1 MVADNRE
8 LRADD
13 HPGITVQDD
22 PTTGL
27 GQLRYLDG
35 SPAPG
40 RRRRHRELDLAGPE
54 GPPLRVAVAAVA
66 AGVDAVDVFLGAVK
80 VQGVPAA
87 AALVQKRPGDP
98 HRGRAPGDQPDVAAA
113 DINLERRAGVKGPDL
128 VKGAVGV
135 EDVQQHEQKGPQRH
149 RGHDP
154 QHLPEQRPA
163 SEVLGP
169 APGDRRGD
177 RHRSYDCVHK
187 LLPMMQQCGVGG
199 VAVSDLSQH
208 RPVLGR
214 GGATVLTIVTG
225 PAAAAA
231 AAPAAASGE
240 AGPAAVSE
248 TAALWS
254 GFTTVATVSGSP
266 TAFIGMPSGLRGDGG
281 RGGGGHGSVRLGVAR
296 EPCIWSAQPRP
307 AGGPTPL

>member
-1 MVADNRE
+1 
-8 LRADD
+8 
-13 HPGITVQDD
+13 
-22 PTTGL
+22 
-27 GQLRYLDG
+27 
-35 SPAPG
+35 
-40 RRRRHRELDLAGPE
+40 
-54 GPPLRVAVAAVA
+54 
-66 AGVDAVDVFLGAVK
+66 
-80 VQGVPAA
+80 
-87 AALVQKRPGDP
+87 
-98 HRGRAPGDQPDVAAA
+98 
-113 DINLERRAGVKGPDL
+113 
-128 VKGAVGV
+128 
-135 EDVQQHEQKGPQRH
+135 
-149 RGHDP
+149 
-154 QHLPEQRPA
+154 
-163 SEVLGP
+163 
-169 APGDRRGD
+169 
-177 RHRSYDCVHK
+177 
-187 LLPMMQQCGVGG
+187 MQQCGVGG

-225 PAAAAA
+225 PAAAAAA

-307 AGGPTPL
+307 AGGPTSTPHHYTRILLTSETWTQQLRVLTSPSVSLCWVSPLRRVSTAVLGVDVWTFAASSDRYPYRRGNHVDDYFLR

>member
-1 MVADNRE
+1 
-8 LRADD
+8 
-13 HPGITVQDD
+13 
-22 PTTGL
+22 
-27 GQLRYLDG
+27 
-35 SPAPG
+35 
-40 RRRRHRELDLAGPE
+40 
-54 GPPLRVAVAAVA
+54 
-66 AGVDAVDVFLGAVK
+66 
-80 VQGVPAA
+80 
-87 AALVQKRPGDP
+87 
-98 HRGRAPGDQPDVAAA
+98 
-113 DINLERRAGVKGPDL
+113 
-128 VKGAVGV
+128 
-135 EDVQQHEQKGPQRH
+135 
-149 RGHDP
+149 
-154 QHLPEQRPA
+154 
-163 SEVLGP
+163 
-169 APGDRRGD
+169 
-177 RHRSYDCVHK
+177 
-187 LLPMMQQCGVGG
+187 MQQCGVGG

-225 PAAAAA
+225 PAAAAAA

-307 AGGPTPL
+307 AGGPTPLYANTADFRNMDTAASGAHLSISVPVLGEPAATCIHRCAWCRCVDVCSEQRSISVQTR